1 MIHKLSITALILTIG
16 AALAGDERI
25 LFDFAAKSPDWFVV
39 NDGVMGGVS
48 SSTVKLENGVLVFEG
63 QVRLEN
69 NGGFA
74 SVRSNAS
81 EQNLSEFVGVSLRVR
96 GDGKMYALNLRT
108 SSARGVMYQSEFQT
122 KAGEWTELRVPFSQL
137 RPTRFGST
145 LKGFALETKRIESFG
160 FIISNK
166 RAENFKLELDWIKA
180 YR

>member
-1 MIHKLSITALILTIG
+1 MIHKLSITALILTVG
-16 AALAGDERI
+16 AALAGDDRE
-25 LFDFAAKSPDWFVV
+25 LFNFSAKSADWFVV

-48 SSTVKLENGVLVFEG
+48 SSTVKLENGMLVFEG

-74 SVRSNAS
+74 SVRSSTS
-81 EQNLSEFVGVSLRVR
+81 EQNLSEFSGVSLRVR

-108 SSARGVMYQSEFQT
+108 SSARGVMYQAEFQT
-122 KAGEWTELRVPFSQL
+122 KAGEWLELRIPFSQL

-145 LKGFALETKRIESFG
+145 LKGFALEPSRIESFG
-160 FIISNK
+160 FIIANK
-166 RAENFKLELDWIKA
+166 RSERFELVVDWIKA

>member
-1 MIHKLSITALILTIG
+1 MIHKFFLISLILTVG
-16 AALAGDERI
+16 AALAGDDRD
-25 LFDFAAKSPDWFVV
+25 LFNFSAKSPNWFVV

-48 SSTVKLENGVLVFEG
+48 SSNVKLEDGVLVFEG

-74 SVRSNAS
+74 SVRSNQS
-81 EQNLSEFVGVSLRVR
+81 EQNLSDFLGVSLRVR

-122 KAGEWTELRVPFSQL
+122 KAGEWLELRVPFSQL
-137 RPTRFGST
+137 RPTRFGNT
-145 LKGFALETKRIESFG
+145 LKGFALESNRIDSFG
-160 FIISNK
+160 FIIANK
-166 RAENFKLELDWIKA
+166 RAERFELVVDWIKA

>member
-16 AALAGDERI
+16 AALAGDDRI
-25 LFDFAAKSPDWFVV
+25 LFDFSAKSPDWFVV

-48 SSTVKLENGVLVFEG
+48 SSTVKLENSMLVFEG

-74 SVRSNAS
+74 SVRSNVMA
-81 EQNLSEFVGVSLRVR
+81 QNLSEFAGIALRVR

-108 SSARGVMYQSEFQT
+108 SSARGVLYQSEFQT
-122 KAGEWTELRVPFSQL
+122 KAGEWLEVRVLFSQL
-137 RPTRFGST
+137 RPTRFGNT
-145 LKGFALETKRIESFG
+145 LKGFALKTNRIESFG
-160 FIISNK
+160 FIIANK
-166 RAENFKLELDWIKA
+166 RAERFKLEVDWIKA

>member
-1 MIHKLSITALILTIG
+1 MTIG

-25 LFDFAAKSPDWFVV
+25 LFDFSAKSPDWFVV

-48 SSTVKLENGVLVFEG
+48 SSSVKFENGVLVFEG

-74 SVRSNAS
+74 SVRSNSS
-81 EQNLSEFVGVSLRVR
+81 EQNLGEFLGVSLRVR

-108 SSARGVMYQSEFQT
+108 SSARGILYQSEFQT
-122 KAGEWTELRVPFSQL
+122 KAGEWTELQVPFSQL
-137 RPTRFGST
+137 RPTRFGNT
-145 LKGFALETKRIESFG
+145 LKGFALEANRIESFG
-160 FIISNK
+160 FIIANK
-166 RAENFKLELDWIKA
+166 RQERFELVVDWIKA

>member
-1 MIHKLSITALILTIG
+1 MIHKFSLISLILTIG
-16 AALAGDERI
+16 AALAGDDLT

-48 SSTVKLENGVLVFEG
+48 SSTVKIENGVLVFEG

-74 SVRSNAS
+74 SVRSNTDS
-81 EQNLSEFVGVSLRVR
+81 QNLSEFAGISLRVR

-108 SSARGVMYQSEFQT
+108 SSSRGVLYQSEFQT
-122 KAGEWTELRVPFSQL
+122 KAGEWLELRVPFSQL
-137 RPTRFGST
+137 RPTRFGNT
-145 LKGFALETKRIESFG
+145 LKGFALEANRIESFG

-166 RAENFKLELDWIKA
+166 RQERFKLEVDWIKA